1 MIVLILESVPTSLRG
16 ELTRWFV
23 EPKTGVFVGRVS
35 AQVRDLVWEMVCDK
49 IKSGGALM
57 LHSSNTEQGYA
68 IKTHGDTST
77 ELTDWEGL
85 WLFRKPLSPKDK
97 VVWMKEERALAW
109 REALV
114 SSEGVD
120 EANA

>member
-1 MIVLILESVPTSLRG
+1 MIFESVPTSLRG

-35 AQVRDLVWEMVCDK
+35 AQVRDLVWEMACDK
-49 IKSGGALM
+49 IKTGGALM

-68 IKTHGDTST
+68 IKTHGDTSN
-77 ELTDWEGL
+77 ELTSWEGL

-97 VVWMKEERALAW
+97 EVLMKEERANLRRDAS
-109 REALV
+109 V
-114 SSEGVD
+114 SRGIQEEPEG
-120 EANA
+120 